1 MKAFILTISL
11 LLTLSSGVLGQ
22 KITADELANRNEHLE
37 SLLLDYKEQLVN
49 ANNEIKRLTQENITL
64 KRKINLLLSK
74 EYKTDADIE
83 LLKEER
89 KSLLLNNEILKQ
101 TIAESKAT
109 EEKLK
114 SENQRLSLDN
124 QLLSNANKLLEEAA
138 IAADT
143 IQKYQEVRIENQKEA
158 IDKMTATIA
167 GQCARLTGV
176 YKIPFSS
183 DQLTVVLDK
192 GNAPKPRDIQNMTIE
207 ACYQTQGQS
216 LNDKIIVYF
225 LLYDKDK
232 KMVVR
237 DVPFPLSR
245 ISSENNVN
253 FFEGD
258 FTIPTDKGLRLM
270 EGEYFY
276 EVKYLEKVIA
286 KGHLKSI

>member
-1 MKAFILTISL
+1 MKQLLLIISL
-11 LLTLSSGVLGQ
+11 LLMLSFNVLGQ
-22 KITADELANRNEHLE
+22 KITADELADRNEHLE

-49 ANNEIKRLTQENITL
+49 ANNEITRLTQENAAL

-74 EYKTDADIE
+74 ELKTDADIE
-83 LLKEER
+83 LLKQER

-109 EEKLK
+109 TEKLK
-114 SENQRLSLDN
+114 TENQRLALDN

-143 IQKYQEVRIENQKEA
+143 IQKYQEIRIENQKNA
-158 IDKMTATIA
+158 IDKMTATVA
-167 GQCARLTGV
+167 GQCARLTGI
-176 YKIPFSS
+176 YKIPFSA
-183 DQLTVVLDK
+183 DKLTVVLDQ

-216 LNDKIIVYF
+216 SNDKIIVYF
-225 LLYDKDK
+225 LLYDRDK

-245 ISSENNVN
+245 TSSENNVN

-258 FTIPTDKGLRLM
+258 FTIPTDRGLRLND
-270 EGEYFY
+270 EEYFY
-276 EVKYLEKVIA
+276 EVKYLEKIIA